1 MALSHKEQALRII
14 EQMPEDI
21 SPDDLIGALTLR
33 LTSDPESFDSEV
45 STASGPWVDEE
56 EADGQTVTYH
66 LEREGHVT
74 VLVPDRPVPPLKAD
88 VVNRLI
94 EEMRKEREDR
104 WLYPSD
110 DGD

>member
-33 LTSDPESFDSEV
+33 LTSDPESTNREAL
-45 STASGPWVDEE
+45 TASGDRVDDE
-56 EADGQTVTYH
+56 EADEQTVTYH
-66 LEREGHVT
+66 LEREGHIT
-74 VLVPDRPVPPLKAD
+74 VLVPDRPVPALKAD
-88 VVNRLI
+88 VVDCLL
-94 EEMRKEREDR
+94 EAMRKEREDR
-104 WLYPSD
+104 WLFPSS